1 MKRNIA
7 LLTFALSLLF
17 MSIEGVAQHVQK
29 NASITHKSVRVEAP
43 FKMPTINKPDFA
55 QVADFVITDYG
66 AEPGDKEKNAS
77 IQRYRG
83 AGY

>member
-7 LLTFALSLLF
+7 LLSFAVSLLF
-17 MSIEGVAQHVQK
+17 MNTKGVAQHVQK
-29 NASITHKSVRVEAP
+29 NTSITHKSVRVEAP
-43 FKMPTINKPDFA
+43 FKMPTINMPDFT
-55 QVADFVITDYG
+55 QVANFAITDYG